1 MGAVSEEN
9 AAHWMLA
16 RQNQWLLTEAYRLDS
31 NHWLHPHV
39 RYPDLEKAVVEPQ
52 GETARIT
59 LEGRWV
65 WPQVVLCEAVNIRF
79 GGHEAILVD
88 DGVCHE
94 GNLLIPANE
103 VSGEAMR
110 QLSDFVDGN
119 DHYRDDDAEADCMA
133 LADLIR
139 RLRST
144 DPVATLSSLLS
155 ELGLGK
161 YALLH
166 GRRFEVTVGVGGM
179 PGCSV
184 ELVGAEEALASDG
197 GGHAEC

>member
-1 MGAVSEEN
+1 
-9 AAHWMLA
+9 
-16 RQNQWLLTEAYRLDS
+16 
-31 NHWLHPHV
+31 
-39 RYPDLEKAVVEPQ
+39 
-52 GETARIT
+52 
-59 LEGRWV
+59 
-65 WPQVVLCEAVNIRF
+65 
-79 GGHEAILVD
+79 VD